1 MSGYVLADVTWTNE
15 EGRKRYVELLGSSLV
30 AHKGEMVAASRDVDV
45 MEGDWQPGGITV
57 LMSFPNRESARAW
70 YASVEYRDALEIR
83 KQSSDSRLFIFG
95 D

>member
-15 EGRKRYVELLGSSLV
+15 EGRNRYVELVGLSLA
-30 AHKGEMVAASRDVDV
+30 AHKGEMVAASRDVEV

-57 LMSFPNRESARAW
+57 LISFPNRESARAW
-70 YASVEYRDALEIR
+70 YGSIEYREALTIR
-83 KQSSDSRLFIFG
+83 QRSSDSRLLIFG